1 LRAIS
6 IQTCVLR
13 TDSDVVSCQ
22 IEKECIAQE
31 PTLEKYLALV
41 RRMENYFKGLTVEFI
56 ERNKNTE
63 ADDLAKSS
71 ARNTSMPPDVFYQV
85 LEDASV
91 KTVLPKHRLINIIEG
106 EDWRAP
112 IMAYLHHYYEPDSI
126 TEKIRMQQWGRAY
139 QIANN
144 NLYKAS
150 ILDPFL
156 RCLSKA
162 EG

>member
-1 LRAIS
+1 
-6 IQTCVLR
+6 
-13 TDSDVVSCQ
+13 
-22 IEKECIAQE
+22 
-31 PTLEKYLALV
+31 
-41 RRMENYFKGLTVEFI
+41 MENYFKGLTVEFI

-139 QIANN
+139 QIADN